1 MILKTVCAW
10 GRYDVVW
17 IQWCLLYLTD
27 EDAISFFH
35 RCRNGLKPGG
45 RIIVKENICQEGFV
59 VDTDDSS
66 LSRSNAYM
74 LQLFEKAGMQVSLP

>member
-1 MILKTVCAW
+1 MLQRV
-10 GRYDVVW
+10 
-17 IQWCLLYLTD
+17 
-27 EDAISFFH
+27 SS
-35 RCRNGLKPGG
+35 PGG

-74 LQLFEKAGMQVSLP
+74 LQLFEKAGMQVR